1 MNEASRSQRDP
12 AVQPLHPVAR
22 MFVVFCIAMA
32 LLGLLSFWPPRS
44 PAIVAW
50 LLVWTVTCLGTGIA
64 IGRRARYAP
73 SLVWSL
79 IILASYS
86 AVSAF
91 RSGLLGGVGVF
102 IDILLG
108 IPLIWFAIWY
118 QRRRRVGS
126 ATAGRLGSSQ

>member
-1 MNEASRSQRDP
+1 
-12 AVQPLHPVAR
+12 
-22 MFVVFCIAMA
+22 MA

-64 IGRRARYAP
+64 IVRRARDAP

-108 IPLIWFAIWY
+108 IPLIWFAILY
-118 QRRRRVGS
+118 QSRRRVDF
-126 ATAGRLGSSQ
+126 ATACRLGFSRSKRGVAT

>member
-1 MNEASRSQRDP
+1 M
-12 AVQPLHPVAR
+12 VQPLHAVAR
-22 MFVVFCIAMA
+22 LFVVFCIVIA

-64 IGRRARYAP
+64 IVRRARFAP

-79 IILASYS
+79 IVLASYS

-91 RSGLLGGVGVF
+91 RSGLLDGVGIL
-102 IDILLG
+102 IDVLLG
-108 IPLIWFAIWY
+108 IPLIWFAIGTRGAVASTSNTPLRPKAAPPRGWW
-118 QRRRRVGS
+118 
-126 ATAGRLGSSQ
+126 